1 MSGLGVVHE
10 KKRKMST
17 SILFQSE
24 DRALLDSIVRART
37 DLPSLVPDPYED
49 ASELTGEDKSTEF
62 HRINAHAILLRINT
76 ARPPCEFLAR
86 LTMMRP
92 QLQCDVQFVTDDFTM
107 CGWAHIAEGRVEKCR
122 LAKPNQYADDVLWSL
137 PTHYWMDAY
146 MEIRGT
152 TREGSQRDPKPE
164 MSVFTL
170 LPRA

>member
-1 MSGLGVVHE
+1 MQTGGARKVS
-10 KKRKMST
+10 KMST

-24 DRALLDSIVRART
+24 DRALLDSIVRARA

-49 ASELTGEDKSTEF
+49 ASELAGEDKNIEF
-62 HRINAHAILLRINT
+62 HRLNSNAVLLRIT
-76 ARPPCEFLAR
+76 TDRPPCEFLAR
-86 LTMMRP
+86 LTVMRP
-92 QLQCDVQFVTDDFTM
+92 QLECNIQFVKDDFSM
-107 CGWAHIAEGRVEKCR
+107 CGWAHIQGGRVEKCR
-122 LAKPNQYADDVLWSL
+122 LAKPNQYADEVLWSL

-164 MSVFTL
+164 MSVFTI